1 MKRILILAIVLMTGM
16 VGIAQASHGDVG
28 LGIQAGIDIPTGLS
42 AKFWLDQTSAIDAA
56 LGWNLIHEHISM
68 SAGYLY
74 HFPLTM
80 GQTGDLYVFVGVG
93 GLIRVWGDDTRD
105 NGDLRLYGRIPVG
118 LEFIY
123 DPISFYA
130 ELDPMLQ
137 LIPETDFDIGGGLGF
152 RFYF

>member
-1 MKRILILAIVLMTGM
+1 MKRILILAIVLTTGM

-28 LGIQAGIDIPTGLS
+28 LGIQAGIDIPTGLT

-56 LGWNLIHEHISM
+56 VGWNLIHDRISM

-74 HFPLTM
+74 HFPLSVRS
-80 GQTGDLYVFVGVG
+80 GDLFVYVGVG
-93 GLIRVWGDDTRD
+93 GILGIWGDDSRD
-105 NGDLRLYGRIPVG
+105 NGDLRLSGRIPVG

-123 DPISFYA
+123 DPISFYG
-130 ELDPMLQ
+130 ELDPIID
-137 LIPETDFDIGGGLGF
+137 LIPATDIDIGGGIGF